1 MSDETDLFQLGLS
14 TETEFYGP
22 ITTEFKKENHKYAN
36 DGDYIFSISLNLNA
50 NLNTINRKTDSLFDW
65 MGAWGGMHD
74 GLHAI
79 AELLLHFLS
88 VYSIKARLLRFTKY
102 LPSAQSNENQSN

>member
-1 MSDETDLFQLGLS
+1 MHDEGS
-14 TETEFYGP
+14 V
-22 ITTEFKKENHKYAN
+22 
-36 DGDYIFSISLNLNA
+36 IFSINLNLNA

-79 AELLLHFLS
+79 AELLLQFFS
-88 VYSIKARLLRFTKY
+88 VYAIKARLLLFARV
-102 LPSAQSNENQSN
+102 LP